1 MPIGF
6 HPIELLTFLFSIF
19 WIWMLVDCLI
29 NQRLKGGAK
38 AGWFLL
44 IFFLHWF
51 GALIYF
57 FVGRGR
63 RQSSW
68 RQVSAPSPLYQPQRP
83 LDQQAYQSY
92 QQGYQMSQEPRWRPE
107 QGQEGSRQEAH
118 QYEASEHSQPVPG
131 QSDAYEQPQASY
143 PEQMQ

>member
-38 AGWFLL
+38 VGWFLL

-63 RQSSW
+63 
-68 RQVSAPSPLYQPQRP
+68 
-83 LDQQAYQSY
+83 
-92 QQGYQMSQEPRWRPE
+92 
-107 QGQEGSRQEAH
+107 
-118 QYEASEHSQPVPG
+118 
-131 QSDAYEQPQASY
+131 
-143 PEQMQ
+143 